1 MCTQPQAVKLTK
13 LKMKLLSLKMVIAPI
28 IHKNSCN
35 SFEMCQCDWKDW
47 TKRVMMSVF
56 FGLKFCTNVKNKYEK
71 RILDI
76 YFFLRKKSFNWDN
89 FWTLGTI
96 AHQEKPRKNNNSF
109 PYSPVLTGL
118 VQKLTYCTVECF
130 TDRRSRVRIRGPAF
144 DRSLGVY
151 FCRRLNP
158 SSSSRNP
165 CLNPASWG
173 GESRFRKLI
182 TRSWW

>member
-1 MCTQPQAVKLTK
+1 MCTQPQAIKLTK

-35 SFEMCQCDWKDW
+35 SFELCQCDWKDW
-47 TKRVMMSVF
+47 NKLVMTSVF
-56 FGLKFCTNVKNKYEK
+56 FGLKFYTNVKNKYEK
-71 RILDI
+71 RIF
-76 YFFLRKKSFNWDN
+76 YFIFLRKISFNWDN

-109 PYSPVLTGL
+109 PYRLLTGL

-130 TDRRSRVRIRGPAF
+130 TDCRSRDRIRGPAF
-144 DRSLGVY
+144 DRSLGVH
-151 FCRRLNP
+151 FGSP
-158 SSSSRNP
+158 SQSSSNP
-165 CLNPASWG
+165 CVNPASWG
-173 GESRFRKLI
+173 GESRFGKLR

>member
-1 MCTQPQAVKLTK
+1 MCTQPQAIKLTK
-13 LKMKLLSLKMVIAPI
+13 LNMELLSLKMVIAPI

-35 SFEMCQCDWKDW
+35 SFDMCQCDWKDW
-47 TKRVMMSVF
+47 NKHVMMSVF
-56 FGLKFCTNVKNKYEK
+56 FGLKFYTNVKNKYEK
-71 RILDI
+71 RIF
-76 YFFLRKKSFNWDN
+76 YFIFLRKISFNWDN

-109 PYSPVLTGL
+109 PYRLLTGL

-130 TDRRSRVRIRGPAF
+130 TDRRSRVRIRGPAYLTVALVCT
-144 DRSLGVY
+144 SVV
-151 FCRRLNP
+151 RLNP

-165 CLNPASWG
+165 CLNPASSG
-173 GESRFRKLI
+173 GESRFGKLR